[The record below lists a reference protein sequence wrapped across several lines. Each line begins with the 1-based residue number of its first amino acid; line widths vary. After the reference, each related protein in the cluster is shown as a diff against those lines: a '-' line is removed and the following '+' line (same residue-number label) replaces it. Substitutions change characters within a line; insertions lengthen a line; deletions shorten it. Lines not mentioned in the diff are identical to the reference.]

1 MNFMNFLAFITWT
14 VDPVAFGIGS
24 MEIRWYGILLA
35 LGFVLAYM
43 TLQQIFKKEE
53 VPQKTLDNL
62 SIWTIVWC
70 IVGLRLGHFLFYEPE
85 FLVAHPLQVLL
96 PIDEEGHFIGYQG
109 LASHGGAIAM
119 ILWLIYFAYTRKLN
133 FFWLIDRLTIAIPIA
148 AAFVRLGNLMNHE
161 IIGSVTTV
169 PWAFNFIYG
178 GYDSDGSPIAGTF
191 RHPSQLYESIVYFL
205 LFVGLTVYYFRFA
218 KGKVAPGRTT
228 GIMILVIF
236 TARFFIEFLKAD
248 QVMKEANMVLNIG
261 QKLSIP
267 MILLGIGF
275 LVYSFVKKDK
285 IPVYGGP
292 KEKIEPKE
300 KKK

>member
-1 MNFMNFLAFITWT
+1 MMNLLAFITWT
-14 VDPVAFGIGS
+14 VDPVAFSIGS

-35 LGFVLAYM
+35 LGFVLAYL
-43 TLQQIFKKEE
+43 TLQQIFKTEE
-53 VPQKTLDNL
+53 VPQKTLDTL

-96 PIDEEGHFIGYQG
+96 PIDEDWHFIGYQG

-119 ILWLIYFAYTRKLN
+119 ILWIVYFAYTRKLN
-133 FFWLIDRLTIAIPIA
+133 FFWLIDRITIAIPIA

-161 IIGSVTTV
+161 IIGSVTTM

-205 LFVGLTVYYFRFA
+205 LFVGLTVYYFCFA
-218 KGKVAPGRTT
+218 KGKVAPGRIT
-228 GIMILVIF
+228 GIMLLVIF

-248 QVMKEANMVLNIG
+248 QVVKEANMVLNIG

-275 LVYSFVKKDK
+275 LVYSIIKRNN
-285 IPVYGGP
+285 IPVYDGP
-292 KEKIEPKE
+292 KEKPAPKSE

>member
-1 MNFMNFLAFITWT
+1 MNPLAFITWT
-14 VDPVAFGIGS
+14 ANPVAFSIGS

-53 VPQKTLDNL
+53 VPQKTLDTF
-62 SIWTIVWC
+62 SVWTIVWC

-96 PIDEEGHFIGYQG
+96 PVDEEWHFIGYQG

-133 FFWLIDRLTIAIPIA
+133 FFWLIDRLVIAIPIA
-148 AAFVRLGNLMNHE
+148 AAFVRLG
-161 IIGSVTTV
+161 IGSITTV

-218 KGKVAPGRTT
+218 KGKIPPGRTT
-228 GIMILVIF
+228 GILLTVIF
-236 TARFFIEFLKAD
+236 TARFLIEFLKAD
-248 QVMKEANMVLNIG
+248 QVAKEATMVLNIG

-267 MILLGIGF
+267 LILLGIGF

-285 IPVYGGP
+285 IPVYDGP
-292 KEKIEPKE
+292 KEKVESKE

>member
-1 MNFMNFLAFITWT
+1 MNLLAFITWT
-14 VDPVAFGIGS
+14 VNPVAFSIGN

-53 VPQKTLDNL
+53 VPQKTLDTF

-85 FLVAHPLQVLL
+85 YLVAHPLQVLL
-96 PIDEEGHFIGYQG
+96 PVDEEWHFIGYQG

-119 ILWLIYFAYTRKLN
+119 ILWLVYFAYTRKLN
-133 FFWLIDRLTIAIPIA
+133 FFWLIDRLVIAIPIA

-178 GYDSDGSPIAGTF
+178 GYDSDGSSIAGTF
-191 RHPSQLYESIVYFL
+191 RHPSQLYESIVYLL
-205 LFVGLTVYYFRFA
+205 LFIGLTVYYFRFA
-218 KGKVAPGRTT
+218 KGKIPPGRAT
-228 GIMILVIF
+228 GILLIVIF

-248 QVMKEANMVLNIG
+248 QVAKEATMMLNIG

-267 MILLGIGF
+267 LILLGIAF
-275 LVYSFVKKDK
+275 LVYSFVKRDK
-285 IPVYGGP
+285 IPVYDGP
-292 KEKIEPKE
+292 KENTTD

>member
-1 MNFMNFLAFITWT
+1 MDT
-14 VDPVAFGIGS
+14 
-24 MEIRWYGILLA
+24 
-35 LGFVLAYM
+35 
-43 TLQQIFKKEE
+43 
-53 VPQKTLDNL
+53 L

-70 IVGLRLGHFLFYEPE
+70 IIGLRLGHFLFYEPE
-85 FLVAHPLQVLL
+85 FLIAHPLQVLL
-96 PIDEEGHFIGYQG
+96 PFDEDWHFIGYQG

-119 ILWLIYFAYTRKLN
+119 ILWIVYFAYTRKLN
-133 FFWLIDRLTIAIPIA
+133 FFWLIDRITIAIPIA

-161 IIGSVTTV
+161 IIGSITTV

-205 LFVGLTVYYFRFA
+205 LFIGLTVYYFRFS

-236 TARFFIEFLKAD
+236 VGRFFIEFLKAD
-248 QVMKEANMVLNIG
+248 QVTKEANMVLNIG

-275 LVYSFVKKDK
+275 LVYSFIKKDK
-285 IPVYGGP
+285 IPVYDGP
-292 KEKIEPKE
+292 KEKPSSKSE

>member
-1 MNFMNFLAFITWT
+1 MTNLLAFITWT
-14 VDPVAFGIGS
+14 VNPVAFSIGS

-43 TLQQIFKKEE
+43 TLQQIFKEEE
-53 VPQKTLDNL
+53 VPQKTLDTF

-85 FLVAHPLQVLL
+85 FLIAHPLQVLL

-119 ILWLIYFAYTRKLN
+119 ILWIIYFAYTRKLN
-133 FFWLIDRLTIAIPIA
+133 FCWLIDRLTIAIPIA

-191 RHPSQLYESIVYFL
+191 RHPSQLYESLVYL
-205 LFVGLTVYYFRFA
+205 LLYAGLTIYYFRFA
-218 KGKVAPGRTT
+218 KGKVAPGRIT
-228 GIMILVIF
+228 GIMLLVIF

-248 QVMKEANMVLNIG
+248 QVVKEANMMLNIG

-275 LVYSFVKKDK
+275 LVYSFIKKDK
-285 IPVYGGP
+285 IPVYDGP
-292 KEKIEPKE
+292 KEKPTSKSE